1 MQIRE
6 IYRGNDKNRNREA
19 LWHTI
24 GYFMV
29 CLFFLMDASAIWQ
42 GIEKLYHLH

>member
-19 LWHTI
+19 LRHTMD
-24 GYFMV
+24 YFMV
-29 CLFFLMDASAIWQ
+29 CLFFLVDASVIRQ